1 MASSDDPQWKLQ
13 AEDDNAEEPELVPLT
28 QEQVQALRSRMAN
41 FSPWRVLVVQGFV
54 GLLLVAGVWW
64 VFGRSDWVGSVAYGC
79 FAVWLP
85 AALFVRGFSRQKN
98 APGAGAALAGIFV
111 WELVKIILT
120 VALLCVAP
128 KVVADL
134 NWLALL
140 AGFVVTM
147 KASWFAML
155 WQHRRNV
162 SIAES

>member
-1 MASSDDPQWKLQ
+1 MMASPFDPY
-13 AEDDNAEEPELVPLT
+13 ADEVVDPEVVPLT
-28 QEQVQALRSRMAN
+28 HEQAQALRQRMAS
-41 FSPWRVLVVQGFV
+41 FSPWRVLVVQGLV
-54 GLLLVAGVWW
+54 ALLLVAGVWLG
-64 VFGRSDWVGSVAYGC
+64 FDRSDWVGSVAYGC
-79 FAVWLP
+79 FAVWVP

-120 VALLCVAP
+120 VVLLLAAP
-128 KVVADL
+128 KVVVDL
-134 NWLALL
+134 SWLALL

-147 KASWFAML
+147 KASWLAML

>member
-1 MASSDDPQWKLQ
+1 MANLYDPDVDD
-13 AEDDNAEEPELVPLT
+13 AVEPESVPLT
-28 QEQVQALRSRMAN
+28 REQVQALRLRMAS
-41 FSPWRVLVVQGFV
+41 FSPWRVLVVQGLV
-54 GLLLVAGVWW
+54 ALLLVAGVWW
-64 VFGRSDWVGSVAYGC
+64 VSGRSDWVGSVAYGC
-79 FAVWLP
+79 FAVWVP

-111 WELVKIILT
+111 WELVKIVLT
-120 VALLCVAP
+120 VVLLLVAP

-134 NWLALL
+134 SWLALL

>member
-1 MASSDDPQWKLQ
+1 MASPSDPF
-13 AEDDNAEEPELVPLT
+13 DDDGVESELVPLT
-28 QEQVQALRSRMAN
+28 HEQAQVLRLRVAK
-41 FSPWRVLVVQGFV
+41 FSPWRVLAVQGLV
-54 GLLLVAGVWW
+54 ALLLVAGVWLG
-64 VFGRSDWVGSVAYGC
+64 FGRSDWVKSVAYGC
-79 FAVWLP
+79 FAVWVP

-98 APGAGAALAGIFV
+98 APGAGAAFAGIFV

-120 VALLCVAP
+120 VVLLLVAP
-128 KVVADL
+128 RVVVDL
-134 NWLALL
+134 SWLALL